1 VIRHIVMWTLRDN
14 AEGADKSVN
23 AAKMKALLE
32 SCRGVVSGM
41 RRFDVV
47 VRQAGLEATC
57 DVLLDSE
64 FENRAA
70 LDAYQEHPAHL
81 AIKPFIGAVRLAR
94 QCFDYE
100 T

>member
-47 VRQAGLEATC
+47 MRQA
-57 DVLLDSE
+57 
-64 FENRAA
+64 
-70 LDAYQEHPAHL
+70 
-81 AIKPFIGAVRLAR
+81 GAVRLAR
-94 QCFDYE
+94 HCFDYE